1 MQLSYR
7 GVSYEL
13 NPSHNPSIP
22 GEIIGKYRGAVLR
35 TRVRKG
41 GISQHCTNSPVPEL
55 FITLQYR
62 GVSYQSV
69 ANYSFNSVTDNV
81 FQDDPLAIGK

>member
-13 NPSHNPSIP
+13 NPSDNLTIP
-22 GEIIGKYRGAVLR
+22 GEVIGKYRGAV
-35 TRVRKG
+35 VRK
-41 GISQHCTNSPVPEL
+41 QHCTNPPVPEL

-62 GVSYQSV
+62 GVSYQAA
-69 ANYSFNSVTDNV
+69 ANYSFNSVSDNT
-81 FQDDPLAIGK
+81 FQDERLAISY

>member
-13 NPSHNPSIP
+13 NPSDNASLP
-22 GEIIGKYRGAVLR
+22 GEIIGQYRGAVLR
-35 TRVRKG
+35 G
-41 GISQHCTNSPVPEL
+41 QHCTNPPVPEL

-62 GVSYQSV
+62 GVSYLSV
-69 ANYSFNSVTDNV
+69 ANYSFNSVNAKA
-81 FQDDPLAIGK
+81 FENEPLAIGS

>member
-22 GEIIGKYRGAVLR
+22 GEIIGKYRGAVLG
-35 TRVRKG
+35 T
-41 GISQHCTNSPVPEL
+41 QHCTNSPVPEL
-55 FITLQYR
+55 LITLQYR

-69 ANYSFNSVTDNV
+69 ANYSFNSVTDNA
-81 FQDDPLAIGK
+81 FQDEPLAIGK